1 MHESYEKDES
11 CEIRHKQID
20 IILYIQE
27 YKLYYT
33 VIYYKY
39 KMYSAS
45 KSKEEISRHL
55 QPPTSKRNCH
65 PTRPGNIFILLLPVD
80 E

>member
-1 MHESYEKDES
+1 MKGMKVVKW
-11 CEIRHKQID
+11 IRNKQID
-20 IILYIQE
+20 ITLYIQE

-55 QPPTSKRNCH
+55 QPPT
-65 PTRPGNIFILLLPVD
+65 V
-80 E
+80 